1 MYRTDPSSYQEICDK
16 MEKYLKAEKKIEKKH
31 LAKIY
36 LKMGNWMREAV
47 RNHSFFH
54 NFNMIYSLNLS
65 TEIFFF

>member
-16 MEKYLKAEKKIEKKH
+16 MEKYLKTEKKIEKKH

-47 RNHSFFH
+47 RNHS
-54 NFNMIYSLNLS
+54 LL
-65 TEIFFF
+65 